1 MTTTEGAASTQHNG
15 QGAGGWAQ
23 ATDAVGV
30 DDPVSVDVL
39 VKEAI
44 QAGFIDWL
52 AAQLREQC
60 RPGGIALDG
69 HGGLLPALAAAA
81 QERVRSGPAGPVRIV
96 VTYDPVTQRTTA
108 EHEPGVSLAALRDAC
123 LGIAVVAGDLH
134 PSVAVS
140 HDGALFRVG

>member
-1 MTTTEGAASTQHNG
+1 MTTTESAASTRYNCHR
-15 QGAGGWAQ
+15 ADGWAQ
-23 ATDAVGV
+23 TADAVGV

-39 VKEAI
+39 VEEAT

-60 RPGGIALDG
+60 GPGGIALDG
-69 HGGLLPALAAAA
+69 HGGLLPALAVAA
-81 QERVRSGPAGPVRIV
+81 QQRVRSGPTGPVRIV

-108 EHEPGVSLAALRDAC
+108 DHEPGVSLAALRDAC